1 MVAIFVLLT
10 ILLFIAVEAV
20 RSHLRVP
27 AAAPVPAPAAAG
39 LGLGWKAAL
48 PSGLFLHPGHTWAAL
63 ASSGAVRVGLD
74 DLASRAL
81 GIPSR
86 VSLRQVGEKVA
97 QGDPIVTL
105 ECNGRELSLPAPVSG
120 VIEQANQSVL
130 ADPSALAGEPYDR
143 GWLYEIKASKLGSE
157 IPGLAVAEVAWAWLQ
172 DQVHDFGDW
181 LANLGTGQAGVAMQD
196 GGQPAS
202 GALAHVDDAAFAAF
216 GERFIRGTQAAASG
230 QHPRNASPVRA
241 TDASVDRV

>member
-10 ILLFIAVEAV
+10 ILLFVAVEVV
-20 RSHLRVP
+20 RSHLRAPAVVP
-27 AAAPVPAPAAAG
+27 EPAPGAAN

-48 PSGLFLHPGHTWAAL
+48 PSGLFLHPGHTWAEL
-63 ASSGAVRVGLD
+63 ASTGAVRVGLD

-81 GIPSR
+81 GTPSR

-130 ADPSALAGEPYDR
+130 ADPSALAGAPYDR
-143 GWLYEIKASKLGSE
+143 GWLYEMRASKLGSE
-157 IPGLAVAEVAWAWLQ
+157 ITSLAVAEVAWAWLQ

-181 LANLGTGQAGVAMQD
+181 LANLGTGQVGMAMQD

-216 GERFIRGTQAAASG
+216 GERFIRGSQVAASG
-230 QHPRNASPVRA
+230 RRSRNAGPVWA
-241 TDASVDRV
+241 TGTETE